1 VLAVYTSALELA
13 RSSGWASREEGEPGS
28 EGGQPSLQ
36 SEEGRPAPSSD
47 GVSSPTSQQGY
58 SAVRAGL
65 AVAISSSLGLSGS
78 NMLTD
83 WMI

>member
-1 VLAVYTSALELA
+1 MLAVYTSALELA
-13 RSSGWASREEGEPGS
+13 CSSGWASREEGEPGS

-58 SAVRAGL
+58 SAVR
-65 AVAISSSLGLSGS
+65 VAISSSLGLSGS